1 MQTHPTNYDTII
13 AGEHWFETQ
22 VTIDGNA
29 VGETSIMSINRS
41 RPGMPENKPSVGGAL
56 SATLNLTI
64 LKPSFSIPKLATIV
78 VKVRARN
85 SSQTSGW
92 LNQGTFYVDTRKHNE
107 SAGSLGTIQIT
118 AYDSMAKAEADYPS
132 VNHSWPYLDKSVVAE
147 IATAI
152 GVTVDSRTNSFL
164 TSGYMIDLPLGYT
177 MRETLEHIAAAYG
190 GNFVITADNKLLFV
204 PLYGF
209 EPRVIGNYLADTNGD
224 ALVFGN
230 EGWCILV

>member
-22 VTIDGNA
+22 VTIAGNA
-29 VGETSIMSINRS
+29 VAETSIMSLNRS
-41 RPGMPENKPSVGGAL
+41 RPGMPENKPSIGGAL

-64 LKPSFSIPKLATIV
+64 LKPSFTIPKLATIV

-85 SSQTSGW
+85 SSLTSGW
-92 LNQGTFYVDTRKHNE
+92 LNQGTFFTDTRKHNE

-118 AYDSMAKAEADYPS
+118 AYDAMAKTEADYPS
-132 VNHSWPYLDKSVVAE
+132 TNHSWPALDKTVVSD

-164 TSGYMIDLPLGYT
+164 TSGYLIDLPLGYT
-177 MRETLEHIAAAYG
+177 MRETLAHIAAAYG
-190 GNFVITADNKLLFV
+190 GNFVITADNQLLFV

-209 EPRVIGNYLADTNGD
+209 DPDITGNYLADASAN

-230 EGWCILV
+230 EGWCVLV

>member
-22 VTIDGNA
+22 VTIAGNA
-29 VGETSIMSINRS
+29 VAETSIMSLNRS
-41 RPGMPENKPSVGGAL
+41 RPGMPENKPSGGAL

-64 LKPSFSIPKLATIV
+64 LKPNFSIPKLATIV

-85 SSQTSGW
+85 SSLTSGW
-92 LNQGTFYVDTRKHNE
+92 LNQGTFFIDTRKNNE

-132 VNHSWPYLDKSVVAE
+132 VNHSWPALDKTVVSD